1 MIGQVGSD
9 ETGAAGNQHVLLHP
23 KVSVRVFAARKS
35 PVPRDGFTA
44 DERLPKAWVP
54 SCLRAPG
61 TIMRAAVRSPG
72 T

>member
-1 MIGQVGSD
+1 MIGQVGAD
-9 ETGAAGNQHVLLHP
+9 KAGPAGNQHVLLHS

-35 PVPRDGFTA
+35 PIPCAGLTA

-54 SCLRAPG
+54 SCLGAPG
-61 TIMRAAVRSPG
+61 TIMREAVRSPG